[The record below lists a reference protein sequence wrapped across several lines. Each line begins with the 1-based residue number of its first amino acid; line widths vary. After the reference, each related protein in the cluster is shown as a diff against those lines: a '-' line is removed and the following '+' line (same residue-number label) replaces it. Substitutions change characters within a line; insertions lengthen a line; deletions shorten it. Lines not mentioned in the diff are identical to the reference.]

1 MTIGG
6 TARIWHNCKYH
17 RVAVNAE
24 TLPIIKRLTK
34 IDGAYFNPKPDE
46 WLILANF
53 REATA

>member
-1 MTIGG
+1 MT
-6 TARIWHNCKYH
+6 TDVTVKVWHNCKFH
-17 RVAVNAE
+17 TVSVNAE
-24 TLPIIKRLTK
+24 TCPIIKRLTK